1 MNENSKIQGGFFAIP
16 KSLFSDR
23 EYTGLSIFARLLY
36 GLMLDRNRLS
46 EQNGWV
52 DEEGKTY
59 FIYTINEI
67 CSVLGCGSDKAVKTV
82 NELCDRGLIEKKKT
96 GLGKPARF
104 YINGGKV
111 YDFSELSDSEN
122 QNSRV
127 LKNRSQD
134 FGKSE
139 SNNNKNNNTEFNNN
153 NLFTPSEEDVKENID
168 YDVLIMTEDKSDVD
182 AVVDIMCDTFRSSK
196 KKIYIGSELVPSVL
210 VRERLM
216 SVNAEHVSY
225 VLESLYT
232 TKNPIRDI
240 RAYLLKLLYYAPITM
255 NIYYTAKYHCDVNR
269 TAV

>member
-52 DEEGKTY
+52 DEDGKTY

-67 CSVLGCGSDKAVKTV
+67 CSVLGCGRDKAMKTV
-82 NELCDRGLIEKKKT
+82 NELNDRGLITKKMTGCAKPVMYYINDNITVGNIDMNGSKKT
-96 GLGKPARF
+96 TRT
-104 YINGGKV
+104 GGKNRPV
-111 YDFSELSDSEN
+111 
-122 QNSRV
+122 RV
-127 LKNRSQD
+127 GNTD
-134 FGKSE
+134 

-255 NIYYTAKYHCDVNR
+255 NIYYTAKYHCDVNK